1 MDHIHIK
8 THVQYA
14 ALFSLNLFNAVHVCI
29 MQWNKCVSSF
39 YKACYWIPCVIVI
52 YRDEIHLIK
61 NLFCGC
67 ILPNPTF

>member
-1 MDHIHIK
+1 MDHIHVHIK

-52 YRDEIHLIK
+52 YRD
-61 NLFCGC
+61 
-67 ILPNPTF
+67 